1 MPKEKKPLSYFQS
14 RMKLLGITEQMNQ
27 VEIWYHNAAKKGN
40 DKKTVPVF
48 RESTK
53 GIDIFVT
60 TIDGYPI
67 NYAKEGSRWKTQ
79 EFCITRLETP
89 VKDEKTGKEK
99 KYHIPRGAGTYPFF
113 HPAILKKYAEK
124 KPIETL
130 ILTEGYFKAFKGCMH
145 GLDVVG
151 LSSITHFKDKATQS
165 LHPDILALINIC
177 QVKNVILLY
186 DGDCLDISTTA
197 ITEVKDLYNRPAGF
211 FSSARNIKELLKDYL
226 KDVDIYFAHVN
237 RESAPG
243 SPKGLDDLLIEMK
256 GKEEMVCKCL
266 TSFSAQSD
274 FFYRANITESI
285 SKIQRYFHID
295 NVTSFY
301 NFHAEKLK
309 DKEFIYY
316 GTKYKYNEEKSEVQI
331 IIPGAAKNYFRVGDH
346 YHEKI
351 QIPNKYGQ
359 FEHVFH
365 KRLKSTITDD
375 HGDKFVKHIPKYK
388 AFCVV
393 PDHINYQE
401 VIHNCYNMYA
411 PFEHEPEE
419 GEYDTT
425 LEFLKHIFGDQWEK
439 GLDYIQLIFQRPT
452 QILPILCLVSRENRT
467 GKTTFAKW
475 LKALFTQ
482 NMAIVGNADL
492 ANDFNATY
500 ASRLLICCDEA
511 FIDKKIV
518 IEKIKSLSTADKIW
532 LNAKGRDQVEI
543 DFFGKFILLT
553 NNEENFVYATE
564 DDIRYWVRKI
574 PTIQQERNILP
585 AMIEEIPAFLNFL
598 EKRQLSTKDVG
609 SRMWFTA
616 KDIETE
622 ALKRLVIAN
631 QPTVEREIK
640 KRIRDMFFDFGI
652 ETIEMCN
659 KDICKD
665 FFKNKY
671 EENYVEKIIKQN
683 MKIDTY
689 KNADGKGVTK
699 RYHYMRNEQMYRD
712 GKPVIEQVIING
724 VGRPYVFK
732 RDQFL
737 TEQEIAEHII
747 EDDVREEIKILN
759 NKSVI
764 DNQPLATPAG
774 QDNLPF

>member
-1 MPKEKKPLSYFQS
+1 MSKDKKQESYFQN
-14 RMKLLGITEQMNQ
+14 RMKLLGITEQMNKID
-27 VEIWYHNAAKKGN
+27 VRFYNAEKGEN
-40 DKKTVPVF
+40 DLKTVPVF
-48 RESTK
+48 RESPK

-60 TIDGYPI
+60 TINRNPI
-67 NYAKEGSRWKTQ
+67 NYAKEGSRWKIN
-79 EFCITRLETP
+79 EFCITRLEVP
-89 VKDEKTGKEK
+89 QKDEKTGKEK

-113 HPAILKKYAEK
+113 HPSLIEKYEK
-124 KPIETL
+124 QERIETL

-151 LSSITHFKDKATQS
+151 MSSITHYKDKATQS

-177 QVKNVILLY
+177 KVKNVILLY
-186 DGDCLDISTTA
+186 DGDCLDISTSA
-197 ITEVKDLYNRPAGF
+197 LEEGKDLYNRPSGF

-226 KDVDIYFAHVN
+226 KDADIYFAHIS
-237 RESAPG
+237 RESAPN
-243 SPKGLDDLLIEMK
+243 SPKGLDDLLIELK
-256 GKEEMVCKCL
+256 GKEDLAVKDL
-266 TSFSAQSD
+266 LSFSKATSY
-274 FFYRANITESI
+274 FYRANITESI

-301 NFHAEKLK
+301 NFHQEKIK
-309 DKEFIYY
+309 EKEFVYY
-316 GTKYKYNEEKSEVQI
+316 GTKYKYSEEKAEVQI
-331 IIPGAAKNYFRVGDH
+331 IIPGAARNYFRVGDH

-411 PFEHEPEE
+411 PFEHEPED
-419 GEYDTT
+419 GECETT
-425 LEFLKHIFGDQWEK
+425 IEFIKHIFGEQWEK
-439 GLDYIQLIFQRPT
+439 GMDYVQLILQRPT
-452 QILPILCLVSRENRT
+452 QILPILCLVSKENKT

-475 LKALFTQ
+475 LKAIFTQ
-482 NMAIVGNADL
+482 NMAIVGNSDL

-553 NNEENFVYATE
+553 NNEDNFVYATE

-574 PTIQQERNILP
+574 PVISQEKNILP
-585 AMIEEIPAFLNFL
+585 MLIEEIPAFLNFL
-598 EKRQLSTKDVG
+598 NKRQLSTKDVG

-622 ALKRLVIAN
+622 ALKRLIIAN
-631 QPTVEREIK
+631 QPTVEREIR
-640 KRIRDMFFDFGI
+640 KRIRDMFFDFGT
-652 ETIEMCN
+652 ETIELTN

-671 EENYVEKIIKQN
+671 EENYVEKIIKNN
-683 MKIDTY
+683 MKVDTY
-689 KNADGKGVTK
+689 KNDQGKGVTK
-699 RYHYMRNEQMYRD
+699 RYSFMRNEQLYRD
-712 GKPVIEQVIING
+712 GKPTIEQIVVHGI
-724 VGRPYVFK
+724 GRPYVFK
-732 RDQFL
+732 REQFL
-737 TEQEIAEHII
+737 TQEEIAEHVIA
-747 EDDVREEIKILN
+747 DDVREETKMLIG
-759 NKSVI
+759 KSSL
-764 DNQPLATPAG
+764 DGAPLAHPVE
-774 QDNLPF
+774 DKLPF